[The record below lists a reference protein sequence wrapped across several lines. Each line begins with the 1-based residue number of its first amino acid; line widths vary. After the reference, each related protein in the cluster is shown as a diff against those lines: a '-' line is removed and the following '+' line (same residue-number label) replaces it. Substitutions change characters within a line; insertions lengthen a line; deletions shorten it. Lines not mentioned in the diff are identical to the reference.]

1 MRVLPPAEFLLQ
13 VVLREHI
20 RSHHSGPEPRTSGS
34 HIAVYVCKVCTEAFS
49 SSEQL
54 CAHLIQHS
62 DENTAKQRMPK
73 LGPRKYKR
81 RRKLNPHEL
90 TLLSNPVST
99 THGDA
104 SADGDPDSDDGSGY
118 KRKIS
123 RKKFRQKGKSNTD
136 ENFESV
142 VKSFESVIENLNSI
156 VSHSKSDSGKE
167 KVGKEKHKPKR
178 RSAVDGKHSG
188 MKSRTSLPDLSSGGF
203 VKSTRPAGESRIR
216 PRTKNVTVST
226 LAALKAVTSK
236 ARSFSKVGRD
246 MSRIGP
252 RTKNVNYHNVKMAKL
267 PTATFPARK
276 SKLIETVTDS
286 IHDMRQENVESVSK
300 GGDIN
305 TTIKVEGDN
314 DVASTTLL
322 EDGKEVK
329 VEFTCEMCSE
339 TFTKRSELLIHVPI
353 HI

>member
-1 MRVLPPAEFLLQ
+1 MYYHQLHLLQ

-34 HIAVYVCKVCTEAFS
+34 HVAVYVCKVCTEAFS

-90 TLLSNPVST
+90 TLLSSPVST
-99 THGDA
+99 PHGDA
-104 SADGDPDSDDGSGY
+104 SADGDPDSDDGSSY

-167 KVGKEKHKPKR
+167 RVAKDKHKPKR

-188 MKSRTSLPDLSSGGF
+188 TKSRTSAPNLSSGGF

-236 ARSFSKVGRD
+236 ARSFSKVGRVV
-246 MSRIGP
+246 SRMGP

-267 PTATFPARK
+267 STATFPARK
-276 SKLIETVTDS
+276 SKLVETVMGTV
-286 IHDMRQENVESVSK
+286 HGMKQENVESVSK
-300 GGDIN
+300 DGDIN
-305 TTIKVEGDN
+305 TTVKVEGNND
-314 DVASTTLL
+314 DVASSALL
-322 EDGKEVK
+322 EDGKELK
-329 VEFTCEMCSE
+329 CEFTCEMCSE

>member
-1 MRVLPPAEFLLQ
+1 MAPTSFLFQ

-34 HIAVYVCKVCTEAFS
+34 HSAVYVCKVCAAAFS

-81 RRKLNPHEL
+81 RRKLNPLEL
-90 TLLSNPVST
+90 TVLTGAMPT
-99 THGDA
+99 TRGDT
-104 SADGDPDSDDGSGY
+104 SADGDPDSDDGGSF

-123 RKKFRQKGKSNTD
+123 KKKFRQKGKSNTD

-142 VKSFESVIENLNSI
+142 VKSFESVIENFNSI
-156 VSHSKSDSGKE
+156 VSHTKPEPGKE
-167 KVGKEKHKPKR
+167 KVEKEKHKSKR
-178 RSAVDGKHSG
+178 KSAVDGKHSG
-188 MKSRTSLPDLSSGGF
+188 MKSRSSLPDLSSGGF
-203 VKSTRPAGESRIR
+203 VKSSRPAGESRIR

-236 ARSFSKVGRD
+236 PRSVSKAACD
-246 MSRIGP
+246 ASRMGP

-267 PTATFPARK
+267 PAATFPIRK
-276 SKLIETVTDS
+276 SELSETPVDTEQ
-286 IHDMRQENVESVSK
+286 DMKQENVDPVSK
-300 GGDIN
+300 DETGSATVKSEI
-305 TTIKVEGDN
+305 DN
-314 DVASTTLL
+314 NIIPSSALL
-322 EDGKEVK
+322 EDGNEVK

>member
-1 MRVLPPAEFLLQ
+1 MIASIPCILQ

-34 HIAVYVCKVCTEAFS
+34 HTAVYVCKVCAAAFS

-90 TLLSNPVST
+90 TLMSST
-99 THGDA
+99 VGTSHGDT
-104 SADGDPDSDDGSGY
+104 SADGDPDSDDRMNY
-118 KRKIS
+118 KHKIAK
-123 RKKFRQKGKSNTD
+123 KKFRQKGKSNTG

-142 VKSFESVIENLNSI
+142 VKSFESVIENFNSI
-156 VSHSKSDSGKE
+156 VSHSKSEPGKE
-167 KVGKEKHKPKR
+167 KVEREKHKPKR
-178 RSAVDGKHSG
+178 KSAVDGKHSG
-188 MKSRTSLPDLSSGGF
+188 TKSRTVVPDLSSGGF
-203 VKSTRPAGESRIR
+203 VKSTRPAGESRVR

-236 ARSFSKVGRD
+236 PKSALKTGRD
-246 MSRIGP
+246 VSRVGP

-267 PTATFPARK
+267 PTATFPVGK
-276 SKLIETVTDS
+276 PKLTEAVVDS
-286 IHDMRQENVESVSK
+286 VQDLKQENVESVSK
-300 GGDIN
+300 DGN
-305 TTIKVEGDN
+305 ECTIVKTESDN
-314 DVASTTLL
+314 NVDTSTLL
-322 EDGKEVK
+322 EDEREVK

-339 TFTKRSELLIHVPI
+339 TFTNRSDLLIHVPV

>member
-1 MRVLPPAEFLLQ
+1 MYCHQLNLLQ

-34 HIAVYVCKVCTEAFS
+34 HVAVYVCKVCTEAFG

-90 TLLSNPVST
+90 TLLSSPVST
-99 THGDA
+99 PQGDA
-104 SADGDPDSDDGSGY
+104 SADGEPDSDAGSSY

-123 RKKFRQKGKSNTD
+123 RKKFRQKGKLNAD

-142 VKSFESVIENLNSI
+142 VKSFDSVIENFNSI
-156 VSHSKSDSGKE
+156 VSHSKPNSGKE
-167 KVGKEKHKPKR
+167 RVAKAKHKPKR

-188 MKSRTSLPDLSSGGF
+188 MKSRTSVPDLSSGGF

-216 PRTKNVTVST
+216 PRTKNVTLST

-236 ARSFSKVGRD
+236 ARSFSKIGRD
-246 MSRIGP
+246 VSRVGP

-267 PTATFPARK
+267 PSATFPARK
-276 SKLIETVTDS
+276 SKLVETVMDS
-286 IHDMRQENVESVSK
+286 VRGMKQETVESVSAD
-300 GGDIN
+300 GNIN
-305 TTIKVEGDN
+305 TTVKVEGNSD
-314 DVASTTLL
+314 DVASTALL
-322 EDGKEVK
+322 EEGNGVK
-329 VEFTCEMCSE
+329 SEFKCEMCSE

>member
-1 MRVLPPAEFLLQ
+1 M
-13 VVLREHI
+13 LREHI

-34 HIAVYVCKVCTEAFS
+34 HSAVYVCKVCAAAFS

-90 TLLSNPVST
+90 TMLSSAMGT
-99 THGDA
+99 ARGDT
-104 SADGDPDSDDGSGY
+104 SAEGDPDSDDGSGF
-118 KRKIS
+118 KRKIAK
-123 RKKFRQKGKSNTD
+123 KKFRQKGKSNTD

-142 VKSFESVIENLNSI
+142 VKSFESVIENFNSI
-156 VSHSKSDSGKE
+156 VSHSNPEPGKE
-167 KVGKEKHKPKR
+167 KVEKEKYKPKR
-178 RSAVDGKHSG
+178 KSAVDGKHGG
-188 MKSRTSLPDLSSGGF
+188 MKSRTNVPDLSSGGF

-236 ARSFSKVGRD
+236 PRSVLKAGRD
-246 MSRIGP
+246 VNRVGP

-267 PTATFPARK
+267 QTAIFPVGK
-276 SKLIETVTDS
+276 PKLTKTVIDAEGGVN
-286 IHDMRQENVESVSK
+286 QENVDSVSK
-300 GGDIN
+300 DENGSATVKSEND
-305 TTIKVEGDN
+305 DN
-314 DVASTTLL
+314 IIASSALL

>member
-1 MRVLPPAEFLLQ
+1 M
-13 VVLREHI
+13 LREHI
-20 RSHHSGPEPRTSGS
+20 RSHHSGPEPRTSGT
-34 HIAVYVCKVCTEAFS
+34 HTAVYVCKVCAAAFS

-90 TLLSNPVST
+90 TMLSSAISSSR
-99 THGDA
+99 GDT
-104 SADGDPDSDDGSGY
+104 SADGDPDSDDGSSF
-118 KRKIS
+118 KRKIAK
-123 RKKFRQKGKSNTD
+123 KKFKQKGKSNTD

-142 VKSFESVIENLNSI
+142 VKSFESVIENFNSI
-156 VSHSKSDSGKE
+156 VSHSKSDPGKVKLE
-167 KVGKEKHKPKR
+167 KEKHKAKR
-178 RSAVDGKHSG
+178 KLAVDGKHSG
-188 MKSRTSLPDLSSGGF
+188 MKSRTNVPDLSSGGF
-203 VKSTRPAGESRIR
+203 VKSTRPAGEGRIR

-236 ARSFSKVGRD
+236 RRSVSKTGRD
-246 MSRIGP
+246 MSRMGP
-252 RTKNVNYHNVKMAKL
+252 RTKNVNYHNVKMVKL
-267 PTATFPARK
+267 QTATFPVRK
-276 SKLIETVTDS
+276 SKFTKTVTDTE
-286 IHDMRQENVESVSK
+286 HGLKQENIECVSK
-300 GGDIN
+300 DENGSA
-305 TTIKVEGDN
+305 TVKSESDN
-314 DVASTTLL
+314 NITASSALL

>member
-1 MRVLPPAEFLLQ
+1 
-13 VVLREHI
+13 
-20 RSHHSGPEPRTSGS
+20 
-34 HIAVYVCKVCTEAFS
+34 
-49 SSEQL
+49 
-54 CAHLIQHS
+54 
-62 DENTAKQRMPK
+62 
-73 LGPRKYKR
+73 
-81 RRKLNPHEL
+81 
-90 TLLSNPVST
+90 VST
-99 THGDA
+99 PHGDA
-104 SADGDPDSDDGSGY
+104 SADGDPDSDDGSSY

-167 KVGKEKHKPKR
+167 RVAKDKHKPKR

-188 MKSRTSLPDLSSGGF
+188 MKSRTGAPNLSSGGF

-246 MSRIGP
+246 VSRMGP

-267 PTATFPARK
+267 PSATFPARK
-276 SKLIETVTDS
+276 SKLVETVMDTV
-286 IHDMRQENVESVSK
+286 HGMKQENVESVSK
-300 GGDIN
+300 DGIN
-305 TTIKVEGDN
+305 TTVKVEGNND
-314 DVASTTLL
+314 DVASAALL
-322 EDGKEVK
+322 EDGNELKC
-329 VEFTCEMCSE
+329 EFTCEMCSE